1 MCGIAG
7 YFGPRNLSDK
17 VILNTL
23 SLMQNRGPDA
33 KNFCK
38 INFKDKAL
46 YLFHS
51 RLKIIDL
58 SNKANQ
64 PFFYRGNILVY
75 NGEIYNHLEI
85 KKKLQQY
92 GYKFKT
98 TSDTEVVLLSYLQF
112 GNKCVEHFEGMWAF
126 AIWDNKKKNFLYLET
141 DLEKNPYSIQKKTKN
156 FFLVLKQNTFSHLL
170 AINLH

>member
-7 YFGPRNLSDK
+7 YLGPRNLSDK

-58 SNKANQ
+58 SNKAN
-64 PFFYRGNILVY
+64 
-75 NGEIYNHLEI
+75 
-85 KKKLQQY
+85 
-92 GYKFKT
+92 
-98 TSDTEVVLLSYLQF
+98 
-112 GNKCVEHFEGMWAF
+112 
-126 AIWDNKKKNFLYLET
+126 
-141 DLEKNPYSIQKKTKN
+141 
-156 FFLVLKQNTFSHLL
+156 
-170 AINLH
+170 